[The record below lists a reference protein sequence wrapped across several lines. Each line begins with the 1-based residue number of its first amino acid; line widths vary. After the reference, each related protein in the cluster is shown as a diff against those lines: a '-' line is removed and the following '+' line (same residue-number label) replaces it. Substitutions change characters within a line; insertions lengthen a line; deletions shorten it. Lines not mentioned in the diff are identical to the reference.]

1 MRTRYATFIALHAV
15 SYMALVVLST
25 FLPLFL
31 DQRGF
36 SPSRIGTL
44 LAIGPFVG
52 LVAQPIWGT
61 AGDRSRSKNLILMI
75 LFAGAGLTS
84 LLLYIPMGFMV
95 AAVAMGIFFFFQIS
109 IIPTHDALTLE
120 FLDRRGWRF
129 GPVRLAGSIGY
140 SVMAVIAG
148 LLVTVN
154 LDFTFIIF
162 CLLCLAGSGVTAL
175 LPPVPGHQHQG
186 RRVSFTALLGNRE
199 LMALLSC
206 STVICVTFF
215 YHFAFFPLY
224 YAQMGADPSLLGWAI
239 FVSSLPE
246 VVLLLLAD
254 RMFERI
260 GAQGMVILAGAVLTV
275 RWLLMFWVRS
285 PYVVLAVQ
293 LLHGVTFI
301 LILFAVTF
309 FINRAVRPEL
319 KASGQA
325 LNGVMISAAARIVGS
340 IAGGFLSEKIG
351 MRTMYLYCAFLA
363 AGTTVVFAGLHA
375 LSRLRRAASPQPD
388 GDDPPRA
395 GGIRGL

>member
-1 MRTRYATFIALHAV
+1 MRTRYATFIALHAL

-31 DQRGF
+31 DKRGF

-61 AGDRSRSKNLILMI
+61 VGDRARSKNLILMI

-84 LLLYIPMGFMV
+84 LLLYIPTGFL
-95 AAVAMGIFFFFQIS
+95 AVAVTMGVFFFLQIS

-148 LLVTVN
+148 LLVSIN
-154 LDFTFIIF
+154 LDFTFVIF

-175 LPPVPGHQHQG
+175 LPPVAGHQHRGQ
-186 RRVSFTALLGNRE
+186 RFSFTALLGNRE
-199 LMALLSC
+199 LVVLLSC
-206 STVICVTFF
+206 STVICITLF

-224 YAQMGADPSLLGWAI
+224 YAQMGADPALLGWAI

-246 VVLLLLAD
+246 VVVLLVAD

-301 LILFAVTF
+301 LILFSVTF

-325 LNGVMISAAARIVGS
+325 LNGVMISAVAQIVGS
-340 IAGGFLSEKIG
+340 MGGGLLSEKIG
-351 MRTMYLYCAFLA
+351 MRTMYLYCAFLV
-363 AGTTVVFAGLHA
+363 AGTTVAFAALHA
-375 LSRLRRAASPQPD
+375 ASRSRRAAAQHPD
-388 GDDPPRA
+388 GSRPPGA
-395 GGIRGL
+395 GGPRT